1 MNKYLLIPITLL
13 LNTIA
18 PAFAQNFP
26 VAVPTAEEISM
37 KKYAKDTSA
46 HAVYLNEY
54 GTAKLDV
61 TNSDN
66 IRLIFQY
73 HAKIKIFDTKGLD
86 KGTIEI
92 PIYNTSDKE
101 YGDEVDDIKGFTVY
115 TDDNGYPQQVEL
127 DPKKV
132 YKVTHSK
139 NWSALRFAMPGL
151 KPGCIIE
158 YSYRL
163 TSPFWDSFHTWEF
176 QDDVPKI
183 FSDYE
188 VHIPG
193 FWNYNALMRGALKLT
208 KSTAEVEPDCFST
221 HGAKSGCA
229 HMIYAMADVP
239 AFVVEDYM
247 TAPKNFLSAIY
258 FELSDYTSPYDG
270 VRKKITKEWKDLDY
284 ELKHNEYFGSQIKRT
299 GLFKTRVIPVIA
311 GKTDELEKA
320 KAVYRYIQANMKW
333 NNVRSWGSEDGISK
347 AFESHTGTVGD
358 INLSLMAALNAA
370 GFNTEAVLLSTRE
383 NGIVNKL
390 YPTKEDF
397 DYVIVKLNLGDK
409 FYLLDASDPLLG
421 FGMVPL
427 KCINGEGRVMSLDKP
442 SYWLDI
448 KPQQKRTSTYSF
460 DLTLGNDGKIKGTL
474 THFSIGYDAYEK
486 RKAIKKFNSLD
497 EYVDNLGEKLN
508 KIKIIKYEI
517 ANVDSLDMPVS
528 ETYQVEMAA
537 YKNMENEKLLFNPIL
552 IDRQVTNPFKLAER
566 SYPVDWGMP
575 SERRFILT
583 MHLPDNYTI
592 ESGLKPLAIALPNQ
606 GGRFVTSY
614 EAGENQ
620 FVYSY
625 VNQFSKSIYSPEE
638 YPYLKE
644 LYNRMILEEKSE
656 LVFKRK

>member
-1 MNKYLLIPITLL
+1 
-13 LNTIA
+13 
-18 PAFAQNFP
+18 
-26 VAVPTAEEISM
+26 
-37 KKYAKDTSA
+37 
-46 HAVYLNEY
+46 
-54 GTAKLDV
+54 
-61 TNSDN
+61 
-66 IRLIFQY
+66 
-73 HAKIKIFDTKGLD
+73 
-86 KGTIEI
+86 
-92 PIYNTSDKE
+92 
-101 YGDEVDDIKGFTVY
+101 
-115 TDDNGYPQQVEL
+115 
-127 DPKKV
+127 
-132 YKVTHSK
+132 
-139 NWSALRFAMPGL
+139 
-151 KPGCIIE
+151 
-158 YSYRL
+158 
-163 TSPFWDSFHTWEF
+163 
-176 QDDVPKI
+176 
-183 FSDYE
+183 
-188 VHIPG
+188 
-193 FWNYNALMRGALKLT
+193 
-208 KSTAEVEPDCFST
+208 
-221 HGAKSGCA
+221 
-229 HMIYAMADVP
+229 
-239 AFVVEDYM
+239 
-247 TAPKNFLSAIY
+247 
-258 FELSDYTSPYDG
+258 
-270 VRKKITKEWKDLDY
+270 
-284 ELKHNEYFGSQIKRT
+284 
-299 GLFKTRVIPVIA
+299 
-311 GKTDELEKA
+311 
-320 KAVYRYIQANMKW
+320 MKW